1 VRHGDAYREVGHED
15 VALGTIAVVAGG
27 TVGTSRRDTGVS
39 TRDADG
45 DTLQTKLQELVALTV
60 VMSANGRIE

>member
-1 VRHGDAYREVGHED
+1 MRHGDAYREVGHED

-45 DTLQTKLQELVALTV
+45 DTLQTKLQAVSYTHLTLPTK
-60 VMSANGRIE
+60 RIV